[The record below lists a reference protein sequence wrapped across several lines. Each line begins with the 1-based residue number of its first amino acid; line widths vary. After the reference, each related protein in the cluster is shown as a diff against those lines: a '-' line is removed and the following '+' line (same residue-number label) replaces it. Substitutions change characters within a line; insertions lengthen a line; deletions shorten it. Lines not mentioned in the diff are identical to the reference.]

1 MSNKGS
7 SVLKVRFD
15 TSTMAHGKVDKKTY
29 RALAADLK
37 PYGVLLA
44 VFFAVT
50 AIGGAASAYLPKI
63 LGEVIDAYA
72 LKLIESVFSG
82 KAVEVTGEILPVIGF
97 AAVLLAVNVISSF
110 VQGFVVSRVTSAYSH
125 TLRCRTFE
133 KFNRLPASYADNN
146 SHGSVIGTLTENVDA
161 LNQSLGLFLS
171 NVIDSAVVIA
181 AVTAM
186 LFTVNKILCIVSV
199 VFLAVS
205 ICVSYAVSKKETRFA
220 ANQQNASANINARLG
235 EFYGGLRTVQESGEM
250 QKNLLML
257 ENLNE
262 FHAEKTK
269 KARRVTAISSY
280 IGDLTLGICITAVAV
295 IGAFMV
301 KDGEFSIGALMTAV
315 LYVRRLHRP
324 VSQISV
330 YAGVVRS
337 MGEAAGRLFAF
348 LNESEEKADG
358 EKLDS
363 TGEIVFDN
371 VTFAYPGTNE
381 NVLQNVSFTI
391 PSKGIISLSGDTGA
405 GKSTL
410 AKLMLKFYQPD
421 EGAVYCGGKNIKHVE
436 TEGYRRQFS
445 VINQE
450 ATLFEETFA
459 ANIAY
464 GKENAAMRAIESA
477 ARLAG
482 ADEFISR
489 LPDGY
494 DTVFSASP
502 QNISNGEIQL
512 VLLARAFLNKTPY
525 VIFDEATAYVDTK
538 TETRV
543 KETLAELSK
552 NSAVIIIAHRHST
565 VENADKIIRIENG
578 KIR

>member
-1 MSNKGS
+1 MSNNGS

-15 TSTMAHGKVDKKTY
+15 TSTMSQGKADKKTY
-29 RALAADLK
+29 RALAADLR
-37 PYGVLLA
+37 PYGFLLA
-44 VFFAVT
+44 LFMMFTVL
-50 AIGGAASAYLPKI
+50 GGAAFAYLPKI
-63 LGEVIDAYA
+63 LGEVIDVYA
-72 LKLIESVFSG
+72 SKLIESVFTG
-82 KAVEVTGEILPVIGF
+82 KAVEVTASILPIIGF
-97 AAVLLAVNVISSF
+97 AAALLAINVISSLL
-110 VQGFVVSRVTSAYSH
+110 QGVIVSRVTSGYSH
-125 TLRCRTFE
+125 RLRCRMFE

-146 SHGSVIGTLTENVDA
+146 SHDAVIGTITENVDA
-161 LNQSLGLFLS
+161 LNQSLGLFLA
-171 NVIDSAVVIA
+171 NIIDSVVVIA

-186 LFTVNKILCIVSV
+186 LFTVNKILCVASIA
-199 VFLAVS
+199 FLAVS
-205 ICVSYAVSKKETRFA
+205 FWASCAVSKKEKLSA
-220 ANQQNASANINARLG
+220 AGQQSASANIGSRLG
-235 EFYGGLRTVQESGEM
+235 EFYSGLRTVQESGEM

-262 FHAEKTK
+262 FHAEEVK
-269 KARRVTAISSY
+269 KARRISAISSC

-295 IGAFMV
+295 IGALMI
-301 KDGEFSIGALMTAV
+301 KDGALSIGALMTAV

-337 MGEAAGRLFAF
+337 MGEAAGRVFAF
-348 LNESEEKADG
+348 MSEPEEKTDG
-358 EKLDS
+358 EKINTADELRF
-363 TGEIVFDN
+363 EN

-381 NVLQNVSFTI
+381 DVLQSVSFSI
-391 PSKGIISLSGDTGA
+391 PKKGIISLSGDTGA

-410 AKLMLKFYQPD
+410 VKLMLRFYQPD
-421 EGAVYCGGKNIKHVE
+421 SGKICCGDKDIADFE
-436 TEGYRRQFS
+436 LEGYRRKFS

-450 ATLFEETFA
+450 ATLFEETLA

-464 GKENAAMRAIESA
+464 GNANADMQAIEAA

-494 DTVFSASP
+494 NTVFSASP

-538 TETRV
+538 TEIKV
-543 KETLAELSK
+543 KETLSELSK
-552 NSAVIIIAHRHST
+552 ESAVIIIAHRHST

>member
-1 MSNKGS
+1 MSNNGS

-15 TSTMAHGKVDKKTY
+15 TSTMAHGKTDKKTY
-29 RALAADLK
+29 RALASDLK
-37 PYGVLLA
+37 PYGILLA
-44 VFFAVT
+44 AFLAVT
-50 AIGGAASAYLPKI
+50 VIGGAAFAYLPRI

-72 LKLIESVFSG
+72 SKLIESVFAG
-82 KAVEVTGEILPVIGF
+82 KAVEVTDAILPVIGF
-97 AAVLLAVNVISSF
+97 AAVLLAVNVVSSLF
-110 VQGFVVSRVTSAYSH
+110 QGVTVSRITSDYSH
-125 TLRCRTFE
+125 SLRCRMFE

-146 SHGSVIGTLTENVDA
+146 SHGSVIGTITENVDA

-171 NVIDSAVVIA
+171 NVIDSVVVIA

-186 LFTVNKILCIVSV
+186 LFTVNKTLCIASV

-205 ICVSYAVSKKETRFA
+205 FCVSCSVSKKEKRFA
-220 ANQQNASANINARLG
+220 ADQQNASANINTRLG
-235 EFYGGLRTVQESGEM
+235 EFYSGLRTVQESGEM

-262 FHAEKTK
+262 LHAEKTK
-269 KARRVTAISSY
+269 KARMITAVSSC

-295 IGAFMV
+295 IGAFMI
-301 KDGEFSIGALMTAV
+301 KEGELSIGALMTAV

-324 VSQISV
+324 VSQMSV

-337 MGEAAGRLFAF
+337 MGEAADRVFAF
-348 LNESEEKADG
+348 MNEPEEKAEG
-358 EKLDS
+358 EAVGV

-391 PSKGIISLSGDTGA
+391 PQKGIISVSGDTGA

-410 AKLMLKFYQPD
+410 VKLMLKFYQPD
-421 EGAVYCGGKNIKHVE
+421 DGVVYCAGKNIEDFE
-436 TEGYRRQFS
+436 TEGYRRAFS

-450 ATLFEETFA
+450 ATLFEETLA

-464 GKENAAMRAIESA
+464 GKENADMQAIEA
-477 ARLAG
+477 AAKLAG

-489 LPDGY
+489 LPEGY
-494 DTVFSASP
+494 NTVFSASP

-543 KETLAELSK
+543 KETLSELSK
-552 NSAVIIIAHRHST
+552 ESAVIIIAHRHST
-565 VENADKIIRIENG
+565 VENADKIIRIENR